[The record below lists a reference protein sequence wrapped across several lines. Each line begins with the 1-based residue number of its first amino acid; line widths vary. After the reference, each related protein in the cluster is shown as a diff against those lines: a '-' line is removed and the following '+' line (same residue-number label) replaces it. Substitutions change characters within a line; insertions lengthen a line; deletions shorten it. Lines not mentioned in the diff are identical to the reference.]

1 MPRVAEHRPAAEP
14 QSPGQK
20 ARYARILDVA
30 SRLGAERGLDHVQ
43 MHDVAKE
50 AGVAIATLYRYFP
63 SKTHLF
69 TAIMA
74 DQVEHMD
81 DESPEILGA
90 SDPVDAVAETL
101 LRSTRHMLRTP
112 LLASAMMQS
121 NYAAHTATISEA
133 AGIEAKVHRTVLRLL
148 GLDHPTDR
156 DNRLVRL
163 LMKSWH
169 GVLVAAIYGHT
180 TPADA
185 EIEIRLACEV
195 LLGDRSNAPVR

>member
-1 MPRVAEHRPAAEP
+1 MPRVAEERPAAEP

-20 ARYARILDVA
+20 ARYARILNA
-30 SRLGAERGLDHVQ
+30 AARLGAERGLEHVQ

-74 DQVEHMD
+74 DQVDHMD
-81 DESPEILGA
+81 DPSPEIVA
-90 SDPVDAVAETL
+90 AEDPVDAVAETL

-112 LLASAMMQS
+112 LLSSAIMQS
-121 NYAAHTATISEA
+121 NYAAHTATVSEA
-133 AGIEAKVHRTVLRLL
+133 AAIEAKVHRTVLRLL
-148 GLDHPTDR
+148 GLEHPTDR
-156 DNRLVRL
+156 DNRLIRL

-169 GVLVAAIYGHT
+169 GVLVAALYGHT
-180 TPADA
+180 SPADA
-185 EIEIRLACEV
+185 ETEIRLACEV
-195 LLGDRSNAPVR
+195 LLAGRSNAPAV

>member
-30 SRLGAERGLDHVQ
+30 SRLGAERGLEHVQ

-74 DQVEHMD
+74 EQVDHMD
-81 DESPEILGA
+81 DESPEILA
-90 SDPVDAVAETL
+90 ACDPVDAVAETL
-101 LRSTRHMLRTP
+101 LRATRHMLRAP

-121 NYAAHTATISEA
+121 NYAAHTATVSEA

-148 GLDHPTDR
+148 GLEHPTDR
-156 DNRLVRL
+156 DNRLIRL

-169 GVLVAAIYGHT
+169 GVLVSVIYDHT
-180 TPADA
+180 TRADA
-185 EIEIRLACEV
+185 ETEIRLACQV
-195 LLGDRSNAPVR
+195 LLGARSNASAR

>member
-69 TAIMA
+69 TAIMS
-74 DQVEHMD
+74 DQVDHMD
-81 DESPEILGA
+81 DESPEIHA
-90 SDPVDAVAETL
+90 AADPVDAVAETL

-121 NYAAHTATISEA
+121 NYAAHTATVSEA
-133 AGIEAKVHRTVLRLL
+133 AAIEVKVLRTLLRLL
-148 GLDHPTDR
+148 GLEHPTDR
-156 DNRLVRL
+156 DTRLIRL

-169 GVLVAAIYGHT
+169 GVLVSAIYGHT
-180 TPADA
+180 TPTDA

-195 LLGDRSNAPVR
+195 LLGARSNAPGH

>member
-1 MPRVAEHRPAAEP
+1 MPRVAEDRPAAEP

-20 ARYARILDVA
+20 ARYERILA
-30 SRLGAERGLDHVQ
+30 AAARLGAERGLEHVQ

-74 DQVEHMD
+74 DQVDHMD
-81 DESPEILGA
+81 DASPRIDAAEE
-90 SDPVDAVAETL
+90 PVDAVAETL
-101 LRSTRHMLRTP
+101 LRSTWHLLRTP
-112 LLASAMMQS
+112 LLASAIMQS
-121 NYAAHTATISEA
+121 NYAAHTATVSEA
-133 AGIEAKVHRTVLRLL
+133 AAIEAKVHRTVLKLL
-148 GLDHPTDR
+148 GLEHPTDR
-156 DNRLVRL
+156 DNRLIRL

-169 GVLVAAIYGHT
+169 GVLVSAIYGHT

-185 EIEIRLACEV
+185 ETEIRLACEV
-195 LLGDRSNAPVR
+195 LLAGRSNAPTG